1 MGRKGKLFGLLAV
14 FAAIGLVTA
23 SGAFTT
29 VSAERT
35 ASVNVAGD
43 ANALLALEPADTP
56 NGDEYAGTSNDQLEI
71 ELTTENAE
79 GVNPNAVTEIDSVFR
94 ITNQGRQKVN
104 VNISDSGDNSDTVTF
119 YNSSR
124 APLDDGLESSEATL
138 PAGDSIVV
146 SIEID
151 TTTAEVSADDNLINE
166 ITITAEAT

>member
-43 ANALLALEPADTP
+43 ANALLALEPVDTP
-56 NGDEYAGTSNDQLEI
+56 NGNEYAGTSNDQLEI
-71 ELTTENAE
+71 ELATENAE

-94 ITNQGRQKVN
+94 ITNQGSQEVN
-104 VNISDSGDNSDTVTF
+104 VSISDSSSSDNSDAVTF
-119 YNSSR
+119 HNGSTN
-124 APLDDGLESSEATL
+124 LESGGKDIGTGE
-138 PAGDSIVV
+138 SIIV
-146 SIEID
+146 SIRVD
-151 TTTAEVSADDNLINE
+151 TTETDGTSLIDE
-166 ITITAEAT
+166 ITITAEAA

>member
-43 ANALLALEPADTP
+43 ADALLALEPADTP

-71 ELTTENAE
+71 ELATENAE

-94 ITNQGRQKVN
+94 ITNQGSQEVN
-104 VNISDSGDNSDTVTF
+104 VSISDSGDNSDAVTF
-119 YNSSR
+119 HNGSTN
-124 APLDDGLESSEATL
+124 LESGGKDIGTGEL
-138 PAGDSIVV
+138 IIV
-146 SIEID
+146 SIEVDTRDIGGTPSLID
-151 TTTAEVSADDNLINE
+151 E
-166 ITITAEAT
+166 ITITAEAA

>member
-43 ANALLALEPADTP
+43 SSALLALEPADTP

-71 ELTTENAE
+71 ELATENAE

-94 ITNQGRQKVN
+94 ITNQGSQPVN
-104 VNISDSGDNSDTVTF
+104 VSISDNSSSDNSDAVTF
-119 YNSSR
+119 HNGSTN
-124 APLDDGLESSEATL
+124 LESGGKDIGTGE
-138 PAGDSIVV
+138 SIIV
-146 SIEID
+146 SIRVD
-151 TTTAEVSADDNLINE
+151 TTETDGTSLIDE

>member
-71 ELTTENAE
+71 ELATENAE

-94 ITNQGRQKVN
+94 ITNQGSQEVN
-104 VNISDSGDNSDTVTF
+104 VSISDSSSSDNSDAVTF
-119 YNSSR
+119 HNGSTN
-124 APLDDGLESSEATL
+124 LESGGKDIGTGE
-138 PAGDSIVV
+138 SIIV
-146 SIEID
+146 SIRVD
-151 TTTAEVSADDNLINE
+151 TTETDGTSLIDE